1 MPGLSEGGSPAK
13 IVSESGFSSPSH
25 AELGSASHEIRY
37 FETLKQ
43 PMKQVQGMVQG
54 DRYRL
59 FYETIKINIAK
70 SSMQNEK
77 DFW

>member
-1 MPGLSEGGSPAK
+1 MRNSK
-13 IVSESGFSSPSH
+13 KCH
-25 AELGSASHEIRY
+25 AELGSASHEIRH

-59 FYETIKINIAK
+59 FYGTIKIDIAK
-70 SSMQNEK
+70 YSMKNEK